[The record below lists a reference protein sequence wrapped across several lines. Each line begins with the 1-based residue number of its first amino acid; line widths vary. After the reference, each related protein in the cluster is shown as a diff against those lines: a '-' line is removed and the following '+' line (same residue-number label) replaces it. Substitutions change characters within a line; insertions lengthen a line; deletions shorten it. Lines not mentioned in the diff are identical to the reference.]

1 MLTTTPMPVTTASP
15 RTMAVVTTQAPQ
27 QTTTAAVMV
36 TSQAPQQTTAAAGMV
51 TTQAPQPT
59 TAAATQAPATGGMGN
74 TTVGMNTT
82 MPVVTAAHVSTHAP
96 SMFKL
101 YNQRL

>member
-1 MLTTTPMPVTTASP
+1 MELIIKKHYCSFISDMLTTTPMPVTTASP
-15 RTMAVVTTQAPQ
+15 TTMAVVTTQAPQ

-36 TSQAPQQTTAAAGMV
+36 T
-51 TTQAPQPT
+51 TQAPQPT
-59 TAAATQAPATGGMGN
+59 TAAATQAP
-74 TTVGMNTT
+74 TTVGMNIT
-82 MPVVTAAHVSTHAP
+82 MPVVTAAHVSTNAP

>member
-15 RTMAVVTTQAPQ
+15 TTMAVVTTQAPQ
-27 QTTTAAVMV
+27 QTTTAA
-36 TSQAPQQTTAAAGMV
+36 AMV

-59 TAAATQAPATGGMGN
+59 TTAATVDMH
-74 TTVGMNTT
+74 TT
-82 MPVVTAAHVSTHAP
+82 MPVVTAAHVSTEAP

>member
-1 MLTTTPMPVTTASP
+1 MLTTTPMPVTTAS
-15 RTMAVVTTQAPQ
+15 RTTMAVVTTQAPQ
-27 QTTTAAVMV
+27 QTTTAA
-36 TSQAPQQTTAAAGMV
+36 AMV

-59 TAAATQAPATGGMGN
+59 TAAATQAPATGGMGT
-74 TTVGMNTT
+74 TTVHMNTT
-82 MPVVTAAHVSTHAP
+82 MPVVTAAHVSTEAP